1 MAKGTY
7 LRLLHLGHRWLGIGL
22 CLMVLLWFIS
32 GLVMLFVARPQL
44 DDAERLAGLPPLVA
58 DSVRV
63 SPATA
68 WQALGLPGAPQA
80 IRLTAAGGA
89 PAYRFLAEQRWWQ
102 VDARQG
108 QPLPAPDAVTA
119 SRLVAPYAGQTG
131 MAAVHALD
139 RDQWTVYRRF
149 DALRPFWEV
158 SLRDGRTFYVST
170 RSGEVV
176 LDTAP
181 GERAWNWLGSVV
193 HWLYITPLRAN
204 TPLWRNVVL
213 WGSGAALL
221 LAFSGLW
228 LGLQRLRL
236 RRRYRDARCTPYRHG
251 WKRWHHL
258 LGLGGGLILLTWLFS
273 GWLSMAPFGLGS
285 APQKPGRAAPLDMA
299 GLSAVPTPWPESRE
313 IEWLMLGK
321 SLIRVDRQAD
331 DSRIRLQTDDPLA
344 STEARPALSLAEITR
359 ALGLSGATVAWLDA
373 PDSRHY
379 PLRHHVRSFPVA
391 RVELADAAGSVLYI
405 APRSGRIETV
415 SNRDDFAYRWLNHG
429 LHRFDLPG
437 LVDRPLL
444 RDALIILLSLLG
456 IGLSLSGCIL
466 GWHRLSSTRHASAST
481 AHKH

>member
-44 DDAERLAGLPPLVA
+44 DDAERLAGLPPLAA

-68 WQALGLPGAPQA
+68 WQALGLSGAPQA
-80 IRLTAAGGA
+80 IRLTAAGGT
-89 PAYRFLAEQRWWQ
+89 PAYRFLAEKRWWQ
-102 VDARQG
+102 VDARDG
-108 QPLPAPDAVTA
+108 RIVPEADALLA
-119 SRLVAPYAGQTG
+119 SRLVLPHAGPTG
-131 MAAVHALD
+131 IATVSTLTQ
-139 RDQWTVYRRF
+139 DQWTLYRRF
-149 DALRPFWEV
+149 DALRPFWLV
-158 SLRDGRTFYVST
+158 QLRDGRAYYVSART
-170 RSGEVV
+170 GEVA

-236 RRRYRDARCTPYRHG
+236 RRRYRNERCTPYRHG

-258 LGLGGGLILLTWLFS
+258 LGLSGGLILLTWLFS

-285 APQKPGRAAPLDMA
+285 APQKPGRAATLAMS
-299 GLSAVPTPWPESRE
+299 GLTDVPAPTPESRE

-321 SLIRVDRQAD
+321 TLLRVDRQIE
-331 DSRIRLQTDDPLA
+331 DSRIQQINVGLPPGAQ
-344 STEARPALSLAEITR
+344 PALSLAQITD
-359 ALGLSGATVAWLDA
+359 ALGVPLASASWLA
-373 PDSRHY
+373 SPDSRHY
-379 PLRHHVRSFPVA
+379 PLRHHPRSFPAA
-391 RVELADAAGSVLYI
+391 RVELGDAAGSVLYI

-415 SNRDDFAYRWLNHG
+415 SNQDDQAYRWLNHG

-437 LVDRPLL
+437 LVDRPML

-466 GWHRLSSTRHASAST
+466 GWHRLSNTRRETLT
-481 AHKH
+481 AAGKR